1 MTPSAVKILNLKRR
15 LAAVPAGWSLALT
28 PAPAAPAQPVEVRYA
43 TILPKGIGQDFVLT
57 KLEQDWRQAT
67 GGTII
72 LRRSPGGPKEGEAGI
87 VRKLRSGNYQ
97 AAMVSVIG
105 LSEIEPDVAALQKMP
120 LVFRDWAEVDYV
132 REKIRGRLEER
143 LLAQG
148 FVVLFWG
155 DSGWVNFFST
165 REAETP
171 AEYRK
176 MRLFAW
182 AGDESQINVMKSL
195 GYQPVALETDYV
207 ISSLASGM
215 IEAAPLAPTFAI
227 AVQIPTVA
235 THVLDLNWAP
245 IVGAAIIRKD
255 VWEKIPSDVRA
266 RLQPLCD
273 AAGAA
278 ARAEGRRF
286 HEDAMNTLR
295 KGAKTHVHSLSA
307 EQRAAWE
314 DFARELWPK
323 VRGAMVPAPIFDEVQ
338 RLLQEYRANK
348 PAAR

>member
-1 MTPSAVKILNLKRR
+1 MITPAMHTFRFDR
-15 LAAVPAGWSLALT
+15 LLGAVPVLWLFTLLLAPL
-28 PAPAAPAQPVEVRYA
+28 AQAQPVEVRYA
-43 TILPKGIGQDFVLT
+43 TILPRGIGQDFVLV

-67 GGTII
+67 AGTII
-72 LRRSPGGPKEGEAGI
+72 LRRSPGGQKEGEAGI

-97 AAMVSVIG
+97 AALLSVIG
-105 LSEIEPDVAALQKMP
+105 LSEIEPDVAVLQKMP

-148 FVVLFWG
+148 FVVLFWA

-176 MRLFAW
+176 MRLFVW
-182 AGDESQINVMKSL
+182 AGDEPQIKVMKSL
-195 GYQPVALETDYV
+195 GYQPIALETDYV
-207 ISSLASGM
+207 FSSLASGM
-215 IEAAPLAPTFAI
+215 IDAAPLAPTFAMG
-227 AVQIPTVA
+227 VQIPTVA
-235 THVLDLNWAP
+235 THVLDLNWTP

-255 VWEKIPSDVRA
+255 VWEKIPSDLRA
-266 RLQPLCD
+266 RLQPLCE

-295 KGAKTHVHSLSA
+295 KGPKTCVHTLTPAQRVEWQELASA
-307 EQRAAWE
+307 LGPQ
-314 DFARELWPK
+314 
-323 VRGAMVPAPIFDEVQ
+323 VRGELVPAAIYDEVQ
-338 RLLQEYRANK
+338 QLLREYRACK
-348 PAAR
+348 LAAR